1 LFVEDGCRAG
11 RRGSIR
17 QAPGVESPRPV
28 DPGKQSKEV
37 SMQRSLRWFALA
49 LTLVSAVGSAQERAA
64 RDRREYLEPG
74 TLISEDPR
82 RVPVKSIVKPAGI
95 LVLRGGRIFDGTG
108 AAVREGTVVIQENKI
123 LKVLPPES
131 TDWPG
136 EARVIDVSGKT
147 VMPGLIDLHTHL
159 TKSENEEY
167 VDSISDSAS
176 TLIALDKLRY
186 YIESGI
192 TSIRDVGS
200 SHDTPFRL
208 KEWVAKNR
216 IPAPRIFAA
225 GQFITAEGGHS
236 TEGMPDDMLHTQGE
250 TRVAS
255 GPDDWRQAVREQ
267 FHNGAD
273 LIKLGSHFTA
283 EEVRAAV
290 AEAHDLGLKVTVDAE
305 SFYIQRAVE
314 AGADTIEHPLP
325 RSDATIRLMA
335 KKGIAADPTLTPYMI
350 IFDKFAG
357 YYDTTS
363 RRFTFSKE
371 ANFEMLKRLKRAGIK
386 CGVGTDLV
394 ANWFRYL
401 PGAYINELKQFVA
414 AGWTIPEAL
423 VAATRTN
430 AQILDMDDR
439 LGTLEAGKLA
449 DVLVVAGA
457 PDRNLDDLEHV
468 DTVFRGGFMVVEHGR
483 VSVPRH
489 EPIRDWSKD
498 NSVERF

>member
-1 LFVEDGCRAG
+1 
-11 RRGSIR
+11 
-17 QAPGVESPRPV
+17 
-28 DPGKQSKEV
+28 
-37 SMQRSLRWFALA
+37 MTRSFLWCALGICLLSGIA
-49 LTLVSAVGSAQERAA
+49 TAQERTA
-64 RDRREYLEPG
+64 RDRREFLDPS
-74 TLISEDPR
+74 TQVSEDPR
-82 RVPVKSIVKPAGI
+82 RVPVKSIVKPAGT

-108 AAVREGTVVIQENKI
+108 AAVHEGTVVIQENKI
-123 LKVLPPES
+123 SKILPAGS
-131 TDWPG
+131 SDWPG
-136 EARVIDVSGKT
+136 GARVIDVGGKT

-159 TKSENEEY
+159 TKSEEDEY
-167 VDSISDSAS
+167 VDTISDAAS
-176 TLIALDKLRY
+176 TLIGVDKLRY
-186 YIESGI
+186 FIESGI

-200 SHDTPFRL
+200 SHDIPFRL
-208 KEWVAKNR
+208 KEWVARNR
-216 IPAPRIFAA
+216 IPGPRIFAA

-236 TEGMPDDMLHTQGE
+236 TENEPDAMIRAEGD
-250 TRVAS
+250 TRLAS

-273 LIKLGSHFTA
+273 LIKLGSHFSV

-305 SFYIQRAVE
+305 TFYIERAVE

-325 RSDATIRLMA
+325 RTDATIRLMA

-350 IFDKFAG
+350 IFDKFGG
-357 YYDTTS
+357 YYDATS

-371 ANFEMLKRLKRAGIK
+371 ANFEMLKRLKRAGVK

-401 PGAYINELKQFVA
+401 PVAYINELKQFVA

-449 DVLVVAGA
+449 DVLVVSGS
-457 PDRNLDDLEHV
+457 PDQDLDNLEHV
-468 DTVFRGGFMVVEHGR
+468 DTVIRGGFVVVEHGQL
-483 VSVPRH
+483 SIPRH
-489 EPIRDWSKD
+489 EPVRDWKKD
-498 NSVERF
+498 SGVERF